1 MRYEGQSLRSVICA
15 DRSCKDLVSK
25 FYNFVL
31 VNERYSYKYQKRMK
45 NLENMERKKKTLLVR
60 WRHSPQYIYIEN
72 EEGHGFHSSFQS
84 LEGPGFGNRALL
96 KHFLFLLQT
105 LVRSNDVVSAVVVI
119 TVLLVG
125 TINE

>member
-1 MRYEGQSLRSVICA
+1 MIYA

-31 VNERYSYKYQKRMK
+31 VNERYSYKYQRQMK
-45 NLENMERKKKTLLVR
+45 NLENMERKKKNTTR
-60 WRHSPQYIYIEN
+60 AMETFPPIYIYIEN